1 MEADIEFIRNEVAA
15 TEVSDKQEDKNSD
28 DVKSVKT
35 EVNGKVRKK
44 SFDVPNLTTKK
55 KLTTI

>member
-1 MEADIEFIRNEVAA
+1 M
-15 TEVSDKQEDKNSD
+15 TEISDKQEDKNSD

-35 EVNGKVRKK
+35 EANGRVRKK
-44 SFDVPNLTTKK
+44 SLDLPNLTTKK